1 MPVVCARAE
10 QSEESTMRMA
20 CPSSQR
26 IALRLLRS
34 PYAHPFWSER
44 LQQLF
49 ILIETSVDAVL
60 ILGM

>member
-1 MPVVCARAE
+1 
-10 QSEESTMRMA
+10 MRMA